1 MGKVALKPSTL
12 LDAYEADFIHIT
24 HGQCPKCGW
33 SKHVIIAGKEV
44 GKEVKFPDEN
54 LDSHG

>member
-12 LDAYEADFIHIT
+12 LDEADFIHIT

-33 SKHVIIAGKEV
+33 SKRVIIAGKEV
-44 GKEVKFPDEN
+44 GKEEFGLSCMVAAGP
-54 LDSHG
+54 L